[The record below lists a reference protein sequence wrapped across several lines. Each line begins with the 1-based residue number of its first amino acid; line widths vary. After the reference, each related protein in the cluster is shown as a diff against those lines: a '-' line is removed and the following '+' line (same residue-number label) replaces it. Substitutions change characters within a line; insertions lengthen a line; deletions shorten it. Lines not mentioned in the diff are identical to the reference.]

1 MNHVYHSFRSHQS
14 LCFRWLNNHWL
25 FVFLLS
31 LLTSIYTRF
40 WTAALDA
47 WNSIIFEEVG
57 WMFLCCFFFLAVVQ
71 FCNCV
76 GRIDDIVYCR
86 INSNNVVVRSGG
98 IVVGSC
104 DRSCVEFSSAAALS
118 IISVIGRRVDSSRSS
133 CCCIIIDGSS
143 SKFTRWL
150 IRSRDKEID
159 PCSSVDRRLLLMCS
173 TVDRRLLLFLLLFIL
188 LFSCCAAFYCLFF
201 WADVWLRFAL

>member
-40 WTAALDA
+40 WTAATYRC
-47 WNSIIFEEVG
+47 
-57 WMFLCCFFFLAVVQ
+57 WMPGIVSSSKSSDCFFLAVVQ

-86 INSNNVVVRSGG
+86 IIDGNNVVVRSGG

-150 IRSRDKEID
+150 IRLRDKEID